1 MRLLFPFFLCV
12 LLAGSS
18 QAQERVRNVRIRVV
32 DSSRIDVLYDML
44 NTRFGDSVF
53 LDVRSRLRGTLRIAP
68 EFVRGDVGRQVTAG
82 SDRRIIWEAL
92 ANGYSLNEEIQA
104 RVMVKARPVV
114 AGESAFSAAQAPS
127 KAPPAAPRVVVTTPV
142 PASARPE
149 TVPGP
154 VPVPAR
160 AAVVPAPVNDTPP
173 VPVASEPVLPQKQ
186 AVGTKPSVFAVDSVE
201 QVAQPSPAVVSAPV
215 TPPVAPAVD
224 SPKKPAPQPKETEIA
239 AAPSNDARR
248 ERILYNGPA
257 CALLSA
263 VAPGVGNIFVQTP
276 KAKIGLRPLVT
287 VGFYGLLIYG
297 FSERTKAQDVYR
309 VYEQQKNREAGEPYY
324 QTANGHHQRYF
335 LATRGALVVA
345 AADVVLTFIKG
356 LHNSQIQKGT
366 QRFKS
371 LTLRPG
377 LQVGQPTAVVRY
389 SF

>member
-1 MRLLFPFFLCV
+1 MRLLFPFFFCV

-53 LDVRSRLRGTLRIAP
+53 LEVRSRLRGTLRIAP
-68 EFVRGDVGRQVTAG
+68 EFVGGDVGRQVTAG
-82 SDRRIIWEAL
+82 SDRRISWDAL

-104 RVMVKARPVV
+104 RVLVKARPAVS
-114 AGESAFSAAQAPS
+114 GESAFSAAQSPS

-142 PASARPE
+142 PAPARPE
-149 TVPGP
+149 TVP
-154 VPVPAR
+154 VPVPAK
-160 AAVVPAPVNDTPP
+160 AAVPAPASDTPP
-173 VPVASEPVLPQKQ
+173 VPAASEPVLPQKK
-186 AVGTKPSVFAVDSVE
+186 AAGNKPSVFAVDSVE
-201 QVAQPSPAVVSAPV
+201 QVAQPAPAVVSAPV
-215 TPPVAPAVD
+215 APPVPPAVE
-224 SPKKPAPQPKETEIA
+224 SPKKPAPQSKETET

-248 ERILYNGPA
+248 EQIPYKGPA
-257 CALLSA
+257 WALLSA

-297 FSERTKAQDVYR
+297 LSERTKAQDVYR

-356 LHNSQIQKGT
+356 LRNSQIQKEA

-377 LQVGQPTAVVRY
+377 LQLGQPTAVVRY

>member
-1 MRLLFPFFLCV
+1 MRLLFPLLFCV
-12 LLAGSS
+12 LLASSS

-104 RVMVKARPVV
+104 RVLVKARPAVS
-114 AGESAFSAAQAPS
+114 GESALSAAQAPS

-142 PASARPE
+142 HAPARPE
-149 TVPGP
+149 TVP
-154 VPVPAR
+154 VPAK
-160 AAVVPAPVNDTPP
+160 AAVVPAPVGGTPP
-173 VPVASEPVLPQKQ
+173 VPAASEPVLPQKK
-186 AVGTKPSVFAVDSVE
+186 AAGTKPSVFAIDSVE
-201 QVAQPSPAVVSAPV
+201 QVAQSAPVVVSAPI
-215 TPPVAPAVD
+215 TPPVTPAVD
-224 SPKKPAPQPKETEIA
+224 SPKKPAPQSKETET

-248 ERILYNGPA
+248 ERLTYKGPA
-257 CALLSA
+257 WALLSA

-297 FSERTKAQDVYR
+297 LSERTKAQDVYL

-345 AADVVLTFIKG
+345 ATDVVLTFIKG
-356 LHNSQIQKGT
+356 LRNSQIQKEA